1 VAAHGGWT
9 RRGSR
14 GRTDGHNCEAAF
26 ISSQYNLVDFPAD
39 SRIEI
44 PRRSIIMKQYVI
56 DELRPKDYEMIK
68 AFMDENFGS
77 SNVDG
82 VYWLQLDHNILTP
95 VQKEH
100 TECQPFYVAVDLE
113 SNLVAFEL
121 LVRTKNR
128 MRCSCMGYATE
139 KQRNWLMGFADAM
152 FDKLGIK
159 T

>member
-1 VAAHGGWT
+1 
-9 RRGSR
+9 
-14 GRTDGHNCEAAF
+14 
-26 ISSQYNLVDFPAD
+26 
-39 SRIEI
+39 
-44 PRRSIIMKQYVI
+44 MKQYVI

-68 AFMDENFGS
+68 SFMDESFGS

-82 VYWLQLDHNILTP
+82 VYWLQLDHNILTQ

-100 TECQPFYVAVDLE
+100 TECQPFYFAVDLE
-113 SNLVAFEL
+113 LNLMAFEL

-128 MRCSCMGYATE
+128 MRCGCMGYATE
-139 KQRNWLMGFADAM
+139 KQRNWLIRIADSI